1 MTHLLRRSVGDPTQV
16 ALLAI
21 AVVIATSHLGF
32 LPGQS
37 LAKDRCEQAMEGVES
52 ALPLPYMP
60 NNSTE
65 PVFLRVSG
73 TRYAIPGNYFRYPP
87 IGCDTEEGGFLLRV
101 LLPTFEGWT
110 RENREQMERRDG
122 GPQMSMNV
130 LLDATPPG
138 REPDADLLRAFRAY
152 ARGADPFGDY
162 PVENGFFRTTNDRGD
177 DIFFKR
183 EGTAVS
189 LLIDCDPQRPPPRNP
204 QCAQSSWYRDSK
216 LKITYARIHLS
227 QSEEIQRGTEAL
239 LDAFVE
245 EAK

>member
-1 MTHLLRRSVGDPTQV
+1 MKHLLRRSVGNPTQV

-21 AVVIATSHLGF
+21 AVVMVMSHLGF
-32 LPGQS
+32 LPGWS
-37 LAKDRCEQAMEGVES
+37 HPNDRCEQAAEAAES

-60 NNSTE
+60 NKSFD

-110 RENREQMERRDG
+110 RENREQMEGRDG
-122 GPQMSMNV
+122 GPQMTMNV
-130 LLDATPPG
+130 LLNATRPG
-138 REPDADLLRAFRAY
+138 LEPDADLLHAFGVY
-152 ARGADPFGDY
+152 AKGADPFGHY
-162 PVENGFFRTTNDRGD
+162 PVENGFFRTNSDRGS

-183 EGTAVS
+183 EGSVVS
-189 LLIDCDPQRPPPRNP
+189 LLIDCSPKQPPFRNP
-204 QCAQSSWYRDSK
+204 QCAQFSWYRDST

-227 QSEEIQRGTEAL
+227 KSEEIQRGAEAM

-245 EAK
+245 RAK